1 MDART
6 GARLQMLAAAALFST
21 GGMAIKACQLTGWQV
36 ACFRSGLG
44 ALTLLVLIPGTRRGW
59 SWRTLLVGLA
69 YAATLC
75 LYVLS
80 NKLTTAANAIFLQST
95 APLYL
100 LLVSPL
106 LLKERIRVGE
116 LWFLAAMALGLS
128 LFFWGYEAP
137 QATAPNPALG
147 NVLAAVAGL
156 TWALTVAG
164 LRWLAR
170 AEGQEGG
177 SPAGAAAGAA
187 VVGNLLVFA
196 GCLPLA
202 LPVEQ
207 AVPADWIWVGYL
219 GVVQIGIAYVFM
231 TRSVRRVPALE
242 GALLLLLEPVLNT
255 LWAWLA
261 HGEVPGTWSRLGAV
275 TILVATLVHTLRS
288 RGGEAET
295 VYEEAAS
302 SSDS

>member
-1 MDART
+1 MDSRT

-21 GGMAIKACQLTGWQV
+21 GGMAIKACQMTGWQV
-36 ACFRSGLG
+36 ACFRSLFG
-44 ALTLLVLIPGTRRGW
+44 ALTLLVLIPGARRGW
-59 SWRTLLVGLA
+59 SKRTLLVGLA

-80 NKLTTAANAIFLQST
+80 NKLTTAANTIFLQST

-100 LLVSPL
+100 LLISPL
-106 LLKERIRVGE
+106 LLKEPIRPRE

-128 LFFWGYEAP
+128 LFFWGRESP

-147 NVLAAVAGL
+147 NVLAAVGGL

-170 AEGQEGG
+170 TEGREGG

-187 VVGNLLVFA
+187 VVGNLLVF
-196 GCLPLA
+196 GVCLPLA
-202 LPVEQ
+202 LPVEG
-207 AVPADWIWVGYL
+207 AAAADWLWVVYL
-219 GVVQIGIAYVFM
+219 GVLQIGLAYVFM
-231 TRSVRRVPALE
+231 TRSMRRVPALE

-255 LWAWLA
+255 LWTWLV
-261 HGEVPGTWSRLGAV
+261 HGEVPGTWSRLGAL
-275 TILVATLVHTLRS
+275 TILVATLAHTLVAR
-288 RGGEAET
+288 RKEGGR
-295 VYEEAAS
+295 YPSEAAS
-302 SSDS
+302 SSES

>member
-1 MDART
+1 MDSRT

-21 GGMAIKACQLTGWQV
+21 GGMAIKACQMTGWQV
-36 ACFRSGLG
+36 ACFRSLFG
-44 ALTLLVLIPGTRRGW
+44 ALTLLVLIPGARRGW
-59 SWRTLLVGLA
+59 SRRTLLVGLA

-80 NKLTTAANAIFLQST
+80 NKLTTAANTIFLQST

-100 LLVSPL
+100 LLISPL
-106 LLKERIRVGE
+106 LLKEPIRPRE

-128 LFFWGYEAP
+128 LFFWGRESP

-147 NVLAAVAGL
+147 NVLAAVGGL

-170 AEGQEGG
+170 TEGREGG

-187 VVGNLLVFA
+187 VVGNLLVS
-196 GCLPLA
+196 GVCLPLA
-202 LPVEQ
+202 LPVEG
-207 AVPADWIWVGYL
+207 AAAADWLWVVYL
-219 GVVQIGIAYVFM
+219 GVLQIGLAYVFM
-231 TRSVRRVPALE
+231 TRSMRRVPALE

-255 LWAWLA
+255 LWTWLV
-261 HGEVPGTWSRLGAV
+261 HGEVPGTWSRLGAL
-275 TILVATLVHTLRS
+275 TILVATLAHTLVAR
-288 RGGEAET
+288 RKEGGR
-295 VYEEAAS
+295 YPSEAAS
-302 SSDS
+302 SSES

>member
-21 GGMAIKACQLTGWQV
+21 GGMAIKACHLTGWQV

-128 LFFWGYEAP
+128 LFFWGSEAP

-177 SPAGAAAGAA
+177 SPAGAAASAA

-255 LWAWLA
+255 LWAWLV
-261 HGEVPGTWSRLGAV
+261 HGEVPGTWSRLGAL

-288 RGGEAET
+288 RGGAKT
-295 VYEEAAS
+295 DYEEAAS

>member
-1 MDART
+1 
-6 GARLQMLAAAALFST
+6 MLAAAALFST
-21 GGMAIKACQLTGWQV
+21 GGMAIKACNLTGWQV

-44 ALTLLVLIPGTRRGW
+44 ALTLLLLIPGTRRVHSW
-59 SWRTLLVGLA
+59 SRRTLLVGVA

-106 LLKERIRVGE
+106 LLKERIQVRE
-116 LWFLAAMALGLS
+116 LWFLAVMALGLS
-128 LFFWGYEAP
+128 LFFWGHEAP

-170 AEGQEGG
+170 TEGREGG

-187 VVGNLLVFA
+187 VAGNLLVFLV
-196 GCLPLA
+196 CLPLA
-202 LPVEQ
+202 LPVGD
-207 AVPADWIWVGYL
+207 AAPADWLWVGYL
-219 GVVQIGIAYVFM
+219 GVLQIGLAYVFM

-255 LWAWLA
+255 LWAWLV
-261 HGEVPGTWSRLGAV
+261 HGEVPGTWSRIGAL

-288 RGGEAET
+288 RTRSRNGAR
-295 VYEEAAS
+295 YDPSAAAAS
-302 SSDS
+302 SDS

>member
-1 MDART
+1 
-6 GARLQMLAAAALFST
+6 MLAAAALFST
-21 GGMAIKACQLTGWQV
+21 GGMAIKACHMTGWQV

-44 ALTLLVLIPGTRRGW
+44 ALTLFILIPGARRAWTRR
-59 SWRTLLVGLA
+59 TVLVGLA

-106 LLKERIRVGE
+106 LLKEPIRSRE

-128 LFFWGYEAP
+128 LFFWGHEAP

-147 NVLAAVAGL
+147 NILAAVAGL

-170 AEGQEGG
+170 TEGREGG
-177 SPAGAAAGAA
+177 SPTGAAAGAA
-187 VVGNLLVFA
+187 VVGNLFVCLV
-196 GCLPLA
+196 CLPLA
-202 LPVEQ
+202 LPVEG
-207 AVPADWIWVGYL
+207 ATTSDWLWVVYL
-219 GVVQIGIAYVFM
+219 GVLQIGLAYVFM

-255 LWAWLA
+255 LWAWLV
-261 HGEVPGTWSRLGAV
+261 HGEVPGTWSRLGAL
-275 TILVATLVHTLRS
+275 TILVATIVHTLHS
-288 RGGEAET
+288 RGRRPEDAA
-295 VYEEAAS
+295 YEEAAS
-302 SSDS
+302 SSLS